1 MDIKQFVF
9 DFIAGNVHPKEF
21 IKTLEQHPEI
31 YDWLQSIVPDGLTCY
46 ENRMVLDRFGEEEP
60 VSIEIP
66 YDIKV
71 VMIDLLNDLSNDR
84 WGTYLNIHSE
94 ISELLEAA
102 FPNEDIEVSEEIEE
116 TFNFILTTIPEYI
129 GGKEVASIIDD
140 IIDSV
145 PQHLSQTARAKL
157 CKEKLR
163 EQFHIEQGKYP
174 KWIQHPEWPVGEDG
188 VPMKFISQKAKKGKA
203 YQTML
208 HTEFLFEDVKTGEQ
222 RIIEQF
228 T

>member
-9 DFIAGNVHPKEF
+9 DFVAGSVHPKEF
-21 IKTLEQHPEI
+21 IETLEQHSEI
-31 YDWLQSIVPDGLTCY
+31 CDWLQSIVPEGLTCY

-66 YDIKV
+66 YDIRI
-71 VMIDLLNDLSNDR
+71 VMTDLLDDLPNDR

-94 ISELLEAA
+94 IAELLETS
-102 FPNEDIEVSEEIEE
+102 FPSEDIEISDEIEE
-116 TFNFILTTIPEYI
+116 TFDLILTAVPEYI
-129 GGKEVASIIDD
+129 GGKEVANIIDD
-140 IIDSV
+140 IVDSL
-145 PQHLSQTARAKL
+145 PQNLSKTVRTKL

-163 EQFHIEQGKYP
+163 EQFHIEQSKYP
-174 KWIQHPEWPVGEDG
+174 RWIEHPEWPVGEDG